1 MAKFEEVKDGVIF
14 PSGAKNE
21 AYAQYFVGQSYLEH
35 FSCRPLGQCWRWEC
49 NF

>member
-21 AYAQYFVGQSYLEH
+21 AYMPNTLLDKAI
-35 FSCRPLGQCWRWEC
+35 
-49 NF
+49 

>member
-21 AYAQYFVGQSYLEH
+21 AYAQYFVGQSYLNTLVADPR
-35 FSCRPLGQCWRWEC
+35 SMLALGM
-49 NF
+49 